1 MLNLI
6 RHCRRG
12 MTFQELSLEL
22 LRFVQDLCNQI
33 NSAKALI
40 ERPWVA
46 SGINAGVPITPC
58 RRVNRPRCAF
68 YCRSYARRFKDPLE
82 ASRSVAHEH
91 ATLHRSRKR
100 QDEHMSS
107 DWASLKRCD
116 KSSAR
121 SLVARVGRLAYWS
134 AVAVIFAWAAWLRF
148 RLPLDPIADHGTW
161 GYLSPALRKLIGAE
175 FGHTYGRNFIY
186 PGFLFLL
193 LRAFGDFRAITVAQ
207 HFLGLIAGG
216 VLLLTWRRARAF
228 VPDPRVGRGG
238 HYALGLLA
246 AAVFLLAIGPIR
258 FETQLRPEGV
268 CAFLFSINLYLVIQF
283 VACCFIENRPTAAAA
298 YGIAAV
304 FSSILLASVK
314 PSFALVAT
322 VALLPISMF
331 FFRRGWLWQKIA
343 LGGGAVASAALLLLP
358 EHFLSRNDEESQ
370 TLLPTALFV
379 IHADLIRDQMAEDI
393 QRNAKVPY
401 SREWLGRVHS
411 ILSAEIGKSSAAGS
425 VHYSTLGFDPGYLM
439 YNRSSIAP
447 QLHKQFANNVSA
459 LCAFYWFYY
468 WRIWQQR
475 PFLVVKKIARQMA
488 IFYRPVCPAYNS
500 RKFWSLTDVY
510 EWSIFSLDS
519 EPYRKIWA
527 TYRPAVDFM
536 NRTAVLA
543 QSAPVIE
550 QRAYIRKPLVFLAK
564 TYLVSLFIA
573 LVVGAAVLFHKRRRR
588 RVGWLAALVLFVY
601 SYNLANCLEVAVLHS
616 LHDPRYKTVQMF
628 FTILAQFLALWF
640 IVEFALEMRAR
651 AKTSVLDK
659 CSMQRTAIS

>member
-1 MLNLI
+1 
-6 RHCRRG
+6 
-12 MTFQELSLEL
+12 
-22 LRFVQDLCNQI
+22 
-33 NSAKALI
+33 
-40 ERPWVA
+40 
-46 SGINAGVPITPC
+46 
-58 RRVNRPRCAF
+58 
-68 YCRSYARRFKDPLE
+68 
-82 ASRSVAHEH
+82 
-91 ATLHRSRKR
+91 
-100 QDEHMSS
+100 MSS

-246 AAVFLLAIGPIR
+246 AAVFLLASGPIR

-550 QRAYIRKPLVFLAK
+550 QRAYIRKPLLFLAK

>member
-1 MLNLI
+1 
-6 RHCRRG
+6 

-207 HFLGLIAGG
+207 HFLGLIAAG

-246 AAVFLLAIGPIR
+246 AAVFLLASGPIR

-550 QRAYIRKPLVFLAK
+550 QRAYIRKPLLFLAK

>member
-1 MLNLI
+1 
-6 RHCRRG
+6 

-246 AAVFLLAIGPIR
+246 AAVFLLASGPIR

-268 CAFLFSINLYLVIQF
+268 CAFLFSINLYLVIPLPCHPI
-283 VACCFIENRPTAAAA
+283 CCLLLHREPTNSR
-298 YGIAAV
+298 GRLWDRSRV
-304 FSSILLASVK
+304 QLDLTGFCQTKFRASCDC
-314 PSFALVAT
+314 
-322 VALLPISMF
+322 
-331 FFRRGWLWQKIA
+331 R
-343 LGGGAVASAALLLLP
+343 ASA
-358 EHFLSRNDEESQ
+358 D
-370 TLLPTALFV
+370 
-379 IHADLIRDQMAEDI
+379 
-393 QRNAKVPY
+393 
-401 SREWLGRVHS
+401 
-411 ILSAEIGKSSAAGS
+411 
-425 VHYSTLGFDPGYLM
+425 
-439 YNRSSIAP
+439 
-447 QLHKQFANNVSA
+447 
-459 LCAFYWFYY
+459 
-468 WRIWQQR
+468 
-475 PFLVVKKIARQMA
+475 
-488 IFYRPVCPAYNS
+488 
-500 RKFWSLTDVY
+500 
-510 EWSIFSLDS
+510 
-519 EPYRKIWA
+519 
-527 TYRPAVDFM
+527 
-536 NRTAVLA
+536 
-543 QSAPVIE
+543 
-550 QRAYIRKPLVFLAK
+550 
-564 TYLVSLFIA
+564 
-573 LVVGAAVLFHKRRRR
+573 
-588 RVGWLAALVLFVY
+588 
-601 SYNLANCLEVAVLHS
+601 
-616 LHDPRYKTVQMF
+616 
-628 FTILAQFLALWF
+628 
-640 IVEFALEMRAR
+640 
-651 AKTSVLDK
+651 
-659 CSMQRTAIS
+659 